1 MGKKIVLAISDTVY
15 TAYLREDFIGAGF
28 EVADSDVM
36 HIKYLDEILDTEQPN
51 ILCINDKRLNI
62 DAGHEEKRELIILQ
76 KLRDIRFNRDIR
88 IVVFTECEN
97 DDEFLAK
104 LIYLGIYDIFNSR
117 KIDIDNKVIPQLL
130 QKSDIKN
137 VAEIVGASQAPQQTK
152 LPDVP
157 VGEEEEEV
165 SSELEEGSNNE
176 SASKSKLFKN
186 KSVSLFR
193 RKRQKHQLLK
203 NSINW
208 LLSRYM
214 RSKLVLLFLEEQ
226 LLWPV

>member
-1 MGKKIVLAISDTVY
+1 MFFYREGFYDKKIVLAISDTVY

-88 IVVFTECEN
+88 IVVFTEREN

-130 QKSDIKN
+130 QESDIKN

-152 LPDVP
+152 LPEVP
-157 VGEEEEEV
+157 VDEEEA
-165 SSELEEGSNNE
+165 SSELEEAATVNLALIPTNYL
-176 SASKSKLFKN
+176 KTN
-186 KSVSLFR
+186 KSVSPFQR
-193 RKRQKHQLLK
+193 RCQKHLL
-203 NSINW
+203 
-208 LLSRYM
+208 
-214 RSKLVLLFLEEQ
+214 
-226 LLWPV
+226 